1 MQPGTTHA
9 AVVISAPGEMSIE
22 NVTTKYPQAGEIL
35 VATLHAS
42 ICGSDLDM
50 LRGARPIGTRILGHE
65 GVAQVVAVGPDVTD
79 FTVGQYV
86 TFLPNNPND
95 LDDTLGVST
104 EGLFQQYLLVPQP
117 SVERGMVVPFEA
129 GIPLVCGPL
138 IEPFATVIYGQR
150 LMQQVGR
157 PESMVIVGAGPIGLL
172 NALLARAEGCSQI
185 FLVGTSQARLDWA
198 AQRGIV
204 DDSRALLNSPQLA
217 DTLLERTGG
226 RGVDAAYLCTPRS
239 ATRAVLQQ
247 ALRYV
252 REEGAIDL
260 TAGADSSEPIPELPG
275 VDLNGIR
282 KANVCGLG
290 HEVNMYTTREG
301 KRLWLTGHSGS
312 SESYLQESMTL
323 LLKDPAYYA
332 RVVSHIVPYRA
343 TPHIFAHLLA
353 ENPQNIAGEPC
364 VKVII
369 DFTSED
375 EEMNVF
381 QPRSVV
387 CSILTPEPDVVAN
400 SRINS
405 LMHPTPADAAAL
417 LLRDHRTLLG
427 DRRTRGCRAYAARR
441 HPHACLHARGH
452 ARHRQSGGAR

>member
-1 MQPGTTHA
+1 
-9 AVVISAPGEMSIE
+9 VVISAPGEMSIE
-22 NVTTKYPQAGEIL
+22 QVTTKYPRASEIL

-50 LRGARPIGTRILGHE
+50 LRGARPIGARILGHE
-65 GVAQVVAVGPDVTD
+65 GVAQVVAIGPDVTQ

-104 EGLFQQYLLVPQP
+104 EGLFQKYLLIPQP
-117 SVERGMVVPFEA
+117 SVERGMAVPFKA

-150 LMQQVGR
+150 LMQQLGG

-172 NALLARAEGCSQI
+172 NALLARAEGCAQI

-204 DDSRALLNSPQLA
+204 DDSRALLNTPHLA

-239 ATRAVLQQ
+239 ATRTVLQQ
-247 ALRYV
+247 ALQFV
-252 REEGAIDL
+252 REEGSIDL
-260 TAGADSSEPIPELPG
+260 TAGVDSSEPIPELPDL
-275 VDLNGIR
+275 DLNGIR

-290 HEVNMYTTREG
+290 HEVNMRTTRDG
-301 KRLWLTGHSGS
+301 KKVWLTGHSGS
-312 SESYLQESMTL
+312 SANYLRESMTL

-332 RVVSHIVPYRA
+332 RVVSHIVPYQA
-343 TPHIFAHLLA
+343 TPRIFANLLA
-353 ENPQNIAGEPC
+353 DEPQNIAGEPC

-369 DFTSED
+369 DFTSEA
-375 EEMNVF
+375 EEISVF
-381 QPRSVV
+381 H
-387 CSILTPEPDVVAN
+387 PDQL
-400 SRINS
+400 S
-405 LMHPTPADAAAL
+405 ADT
-417 LLRDHRTLLG
+417 HT
-427 DRRTRGCRAYAARR
+427 
-441 HPHACLHARGH
+441 HI
-452 ARHRQSGGAR
+452 